1 MRRRAFIA
9 GLGGAA
15 AWPLVGSAQQPPG
28 KMRHL
33 GVLQPGAAPD
43 PLVEAMQGRLREL
56 GYVEGRDISFEF
68 RWAEGKLGRLTQLA
82 TELADLKVDVINAF
96 STPAAIAAQK
106 ATTTI
111 PIVFSAVG
119 DPVGT
124 GLVSNLAR
132 PGGNV
137 TGLSVL
143 ATELAAKRLE
153 ILEEIVPHMSPLGM
167 FWNDTNPSGCSLLI
181 SPRMRPPNWA

>member
-1 MRRRAFIA
+1 MRRREFITL
-9 GLGGAA
+9 LGGAVV
-15 AWPLVGSAQQPPG
+15 AWPLAAHAQRPPK
-28 KMRHL
+28 KMRRL
-33 GVLQPGAAPD
+33 GVLQPGAPPD

-82 TELADLKVDVINAF
+82 TELVGLKVDVITAL
-96 STPAAIAAQK
+96 STPAALAAQK

-132 PGGNV
+132 P
-137 TGLSVL
+137 
-143 ATELAAKRLE
+143 AQ
-153 ILEEIVPHMSPLGM
+153 M
-167 FWNDTNPSGCSLLI
+167 
-181 SPRMRPPNWA
+181 